1 MSAPS
6 LRDAFRVGLA
16 VVGSTV
22 SKATGAILLTLA
34 DTFHQTQ
41 ESVTA
46 ELWNPGGWLY
56 RPSNPAPIK
65 NDGTSGASSTG
76 AAEAFTIRRG
86 DRDIVLGLRDERGQK
101 LAGNLGPGEFCAY
114 APGPN
119 GSSQGRILGKGDGSI
134 AMYALQGNVQG
145 GASVTVQVLPSGNI
159 NIAGPFGGI
168 SISNGNVTMLSA
180 GGGGVQLTSSG
191 VAITGQTVTVNGSVV
206 LGDAGATGVATFQ
219 SMTLMMGA
227 LAAQSV
233 ALTAMLT
240 KANVSGAVGVA
251 AIDPSGALG
260 TALGTAAALVSAAAI
275 SPATFSLKVQAS

>member
-86 DRDIVLGLRDERGQK
+86 DRDIVLGIRDERGQK

-114 APGPN
+114 APGPTGN
-119 GSSQGRILGKGDGSI
+119 SQGRILGKGDGSI

-180 GGGGVQLTSSG
+180 GGGGVQLSSSG

-206 LGDAGATGVATFQ
+206 LGDAGATGVATQF
-219 SMTLMMGA
+219 SSLTRDAL
-227 LAAQSV
+227 LAAM
-233 ALTAMLT
+233 ATAI
-240 KANVSGAVGVA
+240 A
-251 AIDPSGALG
+251 AFLND
-260 TALGTAAALVSAAAI
+260 AAI
-275 SPATFSLKVQAS
+275 SVLSPALSKSAAGACALLATSAVLPTNYSLAVKAS

>member
-114 APGPN
+114 APGPTGN
-119 GSSQGRILGKGDGSI
+119 SQGRILGKGDGSI

-206 LGDAGATGVATFQ
+206 LGDAGATGVATQ
-219 SMTLMMGA
+219 TSMLPLMVGLQALCTTLATMCAAGTIPVVSAGSATPVAAAASA
-227 LAAQSV
+227 LAVLAVLPTNYSLAV
-233 ALTAMLT
+233 
-240 KANVSGAVGVA
+240 KAS
-251 AIDPSGALG
+251 
-260 TALGTAAALVSAAAI
+260 
-275 SPATFSLKVQAS
+275 

>member
-114 APGPN
+114 APGPTGN
-119 GSSQGRILGKGDGSI
+119 SQGRILGKGDGSI

-180 GGGGVQLTSSG
+180 GGGGEQLSSSG

-206 LGDAGATGVATFQ
+206 LGDANATGVAT
-219 SMTLMMGA
+219 MTSQTTLNIALTG
-227 LAAQSV
+227 LAA
-233 ALTAMLT
+233 ALTAFFTPATNALIS
-240 KANVSGAVGVA
+240 AAGLPAVSGPVA
-251 AIDPSGALG
+251 TAAGTLTTALALG
-260 TALGTAAALVSAAAI
+260 PLNY
-275 SPATFSLKVQAS
+275 SLKVQAS

>member
-101 LAGNLGPGEFCAY
+101 LAGNLGPGAFCAY
-114 APGPN
+114 APGPTGN
-119 GSSQGRILGKGDGSI
+119 SQGRILGKGDGSI

-180 GGGGVQLTSSG
+180 GGGGVQLSSSG

-206 LGDAGATGVATFQ
+206 LGDAGATGVATQ
-219 SMTLMMGA
+219 TSMLPLMVGLQALCTTLATMCAAGTIPVVSAGSATPVAAAASA
-227 LAAQSV
+227 LAVLAVLPTNYSLAV
-233 ALTAMLT
+233 
-240 KANVSGAVGVA
+240 KAS
-251 AIDPSGALG
+251 
-260 TALGTAAALVSAAAI
+260 
-275 SPATFSLKVQAS
+275 